1 MPSGDYDAHTAQV
14 FGELAYRFDMGGESV
29 EPFAGI
35 AYVDLRTA
43 AFAEAG
49 GAAALQ
55 GAREGTDATFSTI
68 GLRGAARLGEAV
80 SLRGMIGWRHAYA
93 DVDTAATLAF
103 AGGGAFTVGG
113 VPVARDV
120 AVIEAGLEA
129 SVGPAVSLGVR
140 YSGQIASGATD
151 HGVKA
156 DMVWRF

>member
-1 MPSGDYDAHTAQV
+1 MLRG
-14 FGELAYRFDMGGESV
+14 SV

-43 AFAEAG
+43 SFAEAG
-49 GAAALQ
+49 GAAALE

-68 GLRGAARLGEAV
+68 GLRGSARLGEAV
-80 SLRGMIGWRHAYA
+80 SLRGLIGWRHAYG
-93 DVDTAATLAF
+93 DVGSTATLAF
-103 AGGGAFTVGG
+103 VGGGPFTVGG
-113 VPVARDV
+113 VPIARDV

-129 SVGPAVSLGVR
+129 SLGPAASLGVR
-140 YSGQIASGATD
+140 YSGQLASGATD